1 MSAIL
6 MKYKLT
12 SEKSQIWLGKLVF
25 FIEYADKDI
34 DFSREILKSFAS
46 GMEFKYIHYGL
57 K

>member
-12 SEKSQIWLGKLVF
+12 SEKSQVWLGKLVF
-25 FIEYADKDI
+25 FMEYPGKDI
-34 DFSREILKSFAS
+34 DFSPEILKFFTPR
-46 GMEFKYIHYGL
+46 MEFKYIHYGL